1 MILTER
7 LDYLM
12 IVHKQSNQ
20 DPKISMLFE
29 MQSNYRVQNKQNT
42 VSFLGFHRHGLWPK
56 ESV

>member
-20 DPKISMLFE
+20 DPKITMLFE
-29 MQSNYRVQNKQNT
+29 IQTNCRVQNKQNT
-42 VSFLGFHRHGLWPK
+42 VSFWGFHRDALWPK
-56 ESV
+56 KSV